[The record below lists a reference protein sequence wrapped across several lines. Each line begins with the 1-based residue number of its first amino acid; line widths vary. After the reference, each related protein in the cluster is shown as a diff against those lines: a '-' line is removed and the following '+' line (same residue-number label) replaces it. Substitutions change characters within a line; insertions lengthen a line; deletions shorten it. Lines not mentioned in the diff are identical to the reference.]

1 VILAVGDV
9 MEVVRLA
16 PVDNWH
22 QGLPQWKVISG
33 VLKRSPSAEPAKVLR
48 VHKLTAKASAAAE
61 AKAAAAVVKAAKTAK
76 ITAVKA
82 EAKLAADKAAA
93 DKAAADAETAAAR
106 VTAVEADKAARAA
119 KAAGTKSRIDAA
131 NAVVNAARAAVAMGP
146 VATVQPVTVAVI
158 AAKAPEVPVPTK
170 AVTFATSLTPTAVVV
185 TVPTTPSPV
194 VPVATVGPTAST
206 TTAPGDTRREECQ
219 TQFPVYLSCWTPSGG
234 PRRPVSVIPDQAC
247 DRNMVACGSNFTD
260 LAFNVVPT
268 QGTFVLGVGDSPV
281 GVVAT
286 GVIRVQ
292 VEEHMIELPVSQL
305 VGNSSEILLGRG
317 AFDILARVNGGDGC
331 YSFDPQTCTATFG
344 NLTLYGRT
352 EQAAGASVAAAVPPV
367 GTVTT
372 PAMGEMPAIVTVA
385 ETPVTGVTTP
395 VRRAVDQVAS
405 GPGRGTWR
413 SRGGR
418 TSQKSRLQRPST
430 DSVSPTVS
438 TVTVEDGPP
447 TGSTRPWPE
456 NETKP
461 GKHGPRPGSSDA
473 EIKASV
479 DRGRAV
485 AQHHLELTNGSRP
498 SSMASDFVGSLVCGN
513 ARRVRGTLGST
524 VTNSNNINVGDGPT
538 VDFHLGAPSGVTECG
553 EFPRLSLNTLSA
565 SL

>member
-1 VILAVGDV
+1 
-9 MEVVRLA
+9 VVE
-16 PVDNWH
+16 
-22 QGLPQWKVISG
+22 SG
-33 VLKRSPSAEPAKVLR
+33 VFHASPGKTAEVRR
-48 VHKLTAKASAAAE
+48 VHKPTAKASAAAE
-61 AKAAAAVVKAAKTAK
+61 AKAVVAAAK
-76 ITAVKA
+76 AVKT
-82 EAKLAADKAAA
+82 AKLAAAELAAVEAAA
-93 DKAAADAETAAAR
+93 VKAAADAETAAAR
-106 VTAVEADKAARAA
+106 VTAVEAAKAARVA
-119 KAAGTKSRIDAA
+119 KAAVTKANIDAA
-131 NAVVNAARAAVAMGP
+131 NAAANAAANTARVAAAL
-146 VATVQPVTVAVI
+146 VATAQPAGPAAI
-158 AAKAPEVPVPTK
+158 ATLVPEVPVPTK

-185 TVPTTPSPV
+185 TVPTTALPV

-430 DSVSPTVS
+430 DSVSPTVP

-447 TGSTRPWPE
+447 TRSTRTWPF
-456 NETKP
+456 NDSTP
-461 GKHGPRPGSSDA
+461 GKHDRPRPGSSEA

-479 DRGRAV
+479 ARGRA
-485 AQHHLELTNGSRP
+485 AEQQHLELTNG
-498 SSMASDFVGSLVCGN
+498 
-513 ARRVRGTLGST
+513 
-524 VTNSNNINVGDGPT
+524 
-538 VDFHLGAPSGVTECG
+538 
-553 EFPRLSLNTLSA
+553 
-565 SL
+565 